1 MRNHRKLAILL
12 AVLALLVAF
21 RFLGPWE
28 KSMEQWRKSQ
38 PPAPYRFESLKNRS
52 DEEIARFMS
61 GNTPAD
67 SRHPADAPDSH
78 FPDSL
83 WKSDPKVAA
92 LSFAEANRRPE
103 HRKNFMLSMDANPSL
118 KAPDEGWIVFDPG
131 SASCPLS
138 SSGAFTLIALRFG
151 NDQPFLFHAVMHL
164 PGVGNNNSYVDGSSH
179 SQQLIP
185 LSPDEARFIAHTVFW
200 LEHIQSENVLNRKRG
215 SGHIKFISMPSSN
228 MSSTADGYGRLDW
241 LIPKLPPR
249 RITESLWAT
258 DGIAAR
264 WSGEYDEEAGLNL
277 ANYLL
282 TEALPKHLGK
292 RWQSE
297 APARRSAWDT
307 TLTERLKPRLDDAT
321 KENLSRVI
329 HSALT
334 RHEADPWP
342 ADALVSLA
350 ECAGESGLKATLPA
364 LENLLAGLP
373 SPSVDEAELSTL
385 DARFHDCYEAPS
397 DPVERKKWDRY
408 ESLQDSL
415 KYDVPTQVRPP
426 LARAIRQI
434 HAMDQAA
441 TLSELA
447 KGNDPTA
454 MWAIQRLYQ
463 LQPDAY
469 FEALIDR
476 FLTVKDWGRG
486 MIFNTLAELNPVAAR
501 RLRDSLTPMELS
513 DLFFT
518 ITRFE
523 VADDPQGARIR
534 IPALFDLAEKPTDT
548 KPAEQKFPERPS
560 RGQAIEL
567 LSKLPLNAAEQQRFE
582 RLLLKE
588 LLTPEHD
595 ESFGNYNIPETAAAC
610 VTLPDPDRFWDA
622 LFQATLIE
630 KGSIEF
636 DALLDAL
643 ASLAVGK
650 PEPHLLQLTE
660 FLRPRIAGHKGY
672 MNKLF
677 TVALALD
684 LRTLA
689 PNIQH
694 FATSGPSVPD
704 SENPGSCKDAPCF
717 HRYHSA
723 RHVSAL
729 WQESDAD
736 TRARMWT
743 ALLLESPYDFVGT
756 KTIPSS
762 LRDHYRSAITAAS
775 PEIRKRLV
783 AMIRSNNKFPDAL
796 SQWLGTLP

>member
-12 AVLALLVAF
+12 AVLALFVAF

-38 PPAPYRFESLKNRS
+38 PPAPYRFESLKNLC
-52 DEEIARFMS
+52 DEEIAKFMS
-61 GNTPAD
+61 GTTSAD
-67 SRHPADAPDSH
+67 SRHPADASDSH
-78 FPDSL
+78 FPDAL

-103 HRKNFMLSMDANPSL
+103 HRQNFILSMDASPSL

-131 SASCPLS
+131 SAACPLS
-138 SSGAFTLIALRFG
+138 SSGASTLIALRFG
-151 NDQPFLFHAVMHL
+151 IDQPFLFHAVMHL
-164 PGVGNNNSYVDGSSH
+164 PGVGSNNSYVDSSSH

-185 LSPDEARFIAHTVFW
+185 LSPDEARFIAHTLFW
-200 LEHIQSENVLNRKRG
+200 LEHIKSEGVENRKYGIWVTKIIR
-215 SGHIKFISMPSSN
+215 MQSSN
-228 MSSTADGYGRLDW
+228 SYCTADSYGRLDW
-241 LIPKLPPR
+241 FIAKLPPR

-258 DGIAAR
+258 SSIAAR
-264 WSGEYDEEAGLNL
+264 WSGEYDGEISLNL

-292 RWQSE
+292 RWQSQ
-297 APARRSAWDT
+297 APNTRASWNAS
-307 TLTERLKPRLDDAT
+307 LTERLKPRLDDTT

-334 RHEADPWP
+334 RHVSDPWP

-364 LENLLAGLP
+364 LENLMARLP
-373 SPSVDEAELSTL
+373 APSADEAEFSTL
-385 DARFHDCYEAPS
+385 DARFHGCYEAPS
-397 DPVERKKWDRY
+397 DADERKKWDRY

-415 KYDVPTQVRPP
+415 EHDLPTQVRPP
-426 LARAIRQI
+426 LAVAIRQI

-441 TLSELA
+441 TLTELA
-447 KGNDPTA
+447 KGNDEMA
-454 MWAIQRLYQ
+454 MWALQRLHQ
-463 LQPDAY
+463 LNPNTY
-469 FEALIDR
+469 FEALITR
-476 FLTVKDWGRG
+476 FRTEKEWGRR
-486 MIFNTLAELNPVAAR
+486 MIFDTLAELNPAAAR
-501 RLRDSLTPMELS
+501 SLRDSLMPMDLS

-523 VADDPQGARIR
+523 VTDDPQGARIR
-534 IPALFDLAEKPTDT
+534 IPALFDLAEKPTEP
-548 KPAEQKFPERPS
+548 KPAEQKHPTRPH
-560 RGQAIEL
+560 RGPAIEL
-567 LSKLPLNAAEQQRFE
+567 LSKLPLNPTEQERFE

-588 LLTPEHD
+588 LLTPDYD
-595 ESFGNYNIPETAAAC
+595 EPLGNYNVSETAAAC

-622 LFQATLIE
+622 LFQAISVET
-630 KGSIEF
+630 GSSEF

-643 ASLAVGK
+643 ATLAVGK
-650 PEPHLLQLTE
+650 PELHLLQLTE
-660 FLRPRIAGHKGY
+660 FLRPHIAGHKGY
-672 MNKLF
+672 IDKLC

-689 PNIQH
+689 PDIQR
-694 FATSGPSVPD
+694 FATSGASVPD
-704 SENPGSCKDAPCF
+704 GENSGPCKDLSCF

-729 WQESDAD
+729 WQEFDAD
-736 TRARMWT
+736 TRARMWAT
-743 ALLLESPYDFVGT
+743 MLMESPCDFVGT

-762 LRDHYRSAITAAS
+762 LRDHYRSAIAAAS

-783 AMIRSNNKFPDAL
+783 AMIRSNSKFPDAL